1 MTRRIDKRTLA
12 RTANYLV
19 GTGMDRSAAFK
30 AAWLMAKRGG
40 VTKVAGVTY
49 GKRQRLIARL
59 ATYSPELVSIT
70 LQQDKDNLFDPA
82 AVAVVASV
90 KDKGSATI
98 GFIPAMTARTL
109 SQLMDKGTTLKASL
123 DRIVGG
129 YQGLSYGARL
139 RVAI

>member
-1 MTRRIDKRTLA
+1 MTRRIDKRNLA

-19 GTGMDRSAAFK
+19 GTGMTRSAAFK

-40 VTKVAGVTY
+40 VTKVAGVTFDN
-49 GKRQRLIARL
+49 RQQLISRL
-59 ATYSPELVSIT
+59 AGYNPELVSIT
-70 LQQDKDNLFDPA
+70 LQQDKSNLFDPL

-109 SQLMDKGTTLKASL
+109 SRLMDKGTALKASL
-123 DRIVGG
+123 EGIAGG
-129 YQGLSYGARL
+129 YDGLSYGARL